1 MLYEIKKS
9 NMFDYPNK
17 LNVIFHK
24 LYLFGIKPII
34 VGGYVRDN
42 ILQLNSKDIDIELYG
57 LNSLDA
63 LENILKEFGDINTVG
78 KSFGVC
84 KLDFHNLEIDFSLPR
99 TDSKI
104 SLGHKGFSVT
114 TDKNLDF
121 KSAASRRDFTINAI
135 GYDVKEKKLL
145 DPYGGQKDI
154 ENKILQAVDIDKFA
168 EDPLRVLRGI
178 QFSSRFNFS
187 LDAQLLSLFKTLI
200 NNRVLD
206 ELPRERI
213 YEELK
218 KMFLKSSSP
227 SLGLVLLKQLHL
239 MDYFGFS
246 ENYEQVDYFSKHK
259 TLDEKLNMLIFL
271 SLLYTQETLELIDK
285 LSKEQKLLTNIALY
299 VKVQEDFDI
308 TDGSEYSL
316 YSLAQ
321 KINIEFFLLYLDAY
335 HSGKE
340 TLQINIL
347 RDTAKKL
354 YIFNSPLPPLIEGKD
369 LIKCGLVPSKEF
381 SVILVQAY
389 EAQKKGK
396 FKTPKEAQKW
406 LKTYLTSLS

>member
-17 LNVIFHK
+17 LNIIFDK
-24 LYLFGIKPII
+24 LYLFWIKPII

-154 ENKILQAVDIDKFA
+154 ENKILRAVDIDKFA

-239 MDYFGFS
+239 MEYFGFS

-369 LIKCGLVPSKEF
+369 LIKCGLLPSKEF

>member
-1 MLYEIKKS
+1 
-9 NMFDYPNK
+9 
-17 LNVIFHK
+17 
-24 LYLFGIKPII
+24 
-34 VGGYVRDN
+34 
-42 ILQLNSKDIDIELYG
+42 
-57 LNSLDA
+57 
-63 LENILKEFGDINTVG
+63 
-78 KSFGVC
+78 
-84 KLDFHNLEIDFSLPR
+84 
-99 TDSKI
+99 
-104 SLGHKGFSVT
+104 
-114 TDKNLDF
+114 
-121 KSAASRRDFTINAI
+121 
-135 GYDVKEKKLL
+135 
-145 DPYGGQKDI
+145 
-154 ENKILQAVDIDKFA
+154 
-168 EDPLRVLRGI
+168 
-178 QFSSRFNFS
+178 
-187 LDAQLLSLFKTLI
+187 
-200 NNRVLD
+200 
-206 ELPRERI
+206 
-213 YEELK
+213 
-218 KMFLKSSSP
+218 MFLKSSSP

-239 MDYFGFS
+239 MEYFGFS

-299 VKVQEDFDI
+299 VKVQKDFDI

-347 RDTAKKL
+347 RDNAKKL
-354 YIFNSPLPPLIEGKD
+354 YIFNSPLPALIEGKD
-369 LIKCGLVPSKEF
+369 LIKCGLLPSKEF

-396 FKTPKEAQKW
+396 FKTPKESQKW